1 MDEND
6 LSMPVDLKTDT
17 LFTEANLFKLKMI
30 VSFWYQRIHHIVM
43 DGYDFHFL
51 AKR

>member
-17 LFTEANLFKLKMI
+17 LFTEALIQVENDRF
-30 VSFWYQRIHHIVM
+30 F
-43 DGYDFHFL
+43 
-51 AKR
+51 